1 MSGAFRAFVAEGV
14 SSACSSNA
22 PSGAKR
28 ARKAFLM
35 AIALTGAFCVSAKAG
50 YQVQVLANN
59 GEASWE
65 YNRGTTGGS
74 GTATPGGTSSGTT
87 DTTGLAT
94 NAVADSSDT
103 IQDLLSGPVTS
114 TEHGDSN
121 LATGT
126 ENASEFD
133 TGKSQTAF
141 GSDGGNGEGDF
152 SDLLHFTVQGAT
164 SATHTPITVTWTET
178 GHMQGS
184 GSDPFQ
190 PAATGFGP
198 LAGLSSSVTLGGS
211 AQVNM
216 SLDATQNNDA
226 TGYVSGSNAGG
237 GNFSSLTASSVVWT
251 DVFDLVGATED
262 VPVDMTLQLNGHAGA
277 DSSYTSSVSL
287 ALPAGVSFTSDSGVF
302 LSQVPEPT
310 SFATIGI
317 LGSLL
322 LRRRKAMR

>member
-1 MSGAFRAFVAEGV
+1 
-14 SSACSSNA
+14 
-22 PSGAKR
+22 
-28 ARKAFLM
+28 M

-94 NAVADSSDT
+94 NAVADSSDAV
-103 IQDLLSGPVTS
+103 QDASGPVS
-114 TEHGDSN
+114 SVEHGEAN

-126 ENASEFD
+126 EKASEFD
-133 TGKSQTAF
+133 TGLNETAF

-152 SDLLHFTVQGAT
+152 TDLLHFTVQGAT
-164 SATHTPITVTWTET
+164 STTHTPITVTWTET

-251 DVFDLVGATED
+251 NVFDLVGATED
-262 VPVDMTLQLNGHAGA
+262 VAADMTLQLNGHAGA

-310 SFATIGI
+310 SLAMIGA
-317 LGSLL
+317 LGGLL
-322 LRRRKAMR
+322 VKRRSRKF